1 MGSLSAKLEDYRD
14 NPLWPILVETVHALA
29 MYKYH
34 KRYVLNVALR
44 DKPDIT
50 PMELSLRLHI
60 PLGEALVLL
69 AEDQADKE
77 RK

>member
-1 MGSLSAKLEDYRD
+1 
-14 NPLWPILVETVHALA
+14 